1 MREFGAE
8 HMTIDQGSVTVGSK
22 ITPLVKRPTAVQLF
36 RYSAVTWNAHL
47 IHYDAEYAKTEGYP
61 DVLVQSHLHGCFLVQ
76 AVMDWAG
83 GDARL
88 RKFKWENRRLAVPGD
103 TLTCT
108 GVVTAVREEGD
119 ARVLELELE
128 ERNQDGELC
137 APGWAVVE
145 APTNLTGEDK

>member
-1 MREFGAE
+1 MSLG
-8 HMTIDQGSVTVGSK
+8 HGSVTVGAE
-22 ITPLVKRPTAVQLF
+22 ITPLVKRPSAVQLF

-61 DVLVQSHLHGCFLVQ
+61 DVLVQSHLHGCFLIQ

-83 GDARL
+83 SGARL

-103 TLTCT
+103 ALTCT
-108 GVVTAVREEGD
+108 GVVRAVREENGVRLLD
-119 ARVLELELE
+119 LELE
-128 ERNQDGELC
+128 ERNQDGQLC

-145 APTNLTGEDK
+145 ATTNGI